1 MQCVDHAQA
10 FLVFA
15 FVAAVTPGPSNVMLT
30 ATGAQAGIRRGLP
43 CLLGVGAGMGAMMS
57 LVALGLGAL
66 IVASPLVAVI
76 LKGCGAVFLLWLA
89 WKIASSGEAS
99 AVSSRTV
106 GFLGAA
112 LFQWMNPKSWL
123 VATSAAGT
131 YLDPQASPLVQA
143 LWIGGLFVAAAL
155 PSGFLWLA
163 AGVALQRVMRS
174 PRWRR
179 AFNVAMGALLAAS
192 VAWLFV

>member
-1 MQCVDHAQA
+1 VENPQA
-10 FLVFA
+10 FLLFA

-30 ATGAQAGIRRGLP
+30 ATGAQAGVLRGLP
-43 CLLGVGAGMGAMMS
+43 CLFGVGAGMGLMMA

-66 IVASPLVAVI
+66 IVGSTLIAGI
-76 LKGCGAVFLLWLA
+76 LKAGGAAFLLWLE
-89 WKIASSGEAS
+89 WKIGSAGDAAPGEG
-99 AVSSRTV
+99 RPV
-106 GFLGAA
+106 GFTGAA

-131 YLDPQASPLVQA
+131 YLDPQASALAQA
-143 LWIGGLFVAAAL
+143 LWIGGLFMAAAL

-163 AGVALQRVMRS
+163 AGVALQRLLHS
-174 PRWRR
+174 PRRR
-179 AFNVAMGALLAAS
+179 RMFNVAMGVLLAAS